1 MRKKNLQQVENLH
14 HQKVFKCCASCRNK
28 YITENNY
35 RICTL
40 MNIVVEK
47 DMCCKEWEMLY
58 ELQQAG
64 ISGGVVR
71 KKGPEEIVIR

>member
-1 MRKKNLQQVENLH
+1 MKNKNLQQVENLH

-40 MNIVVEK
+40 MNIIVEK
-47 DMCCKEWEMLY
+47 DIAKSGRCSTSSSRLASAAESSGRKE
-58 ELQQAG
+58 
-64 ISGGVVR
+64 R
-71 KKGPEEIVIR
+71 KR